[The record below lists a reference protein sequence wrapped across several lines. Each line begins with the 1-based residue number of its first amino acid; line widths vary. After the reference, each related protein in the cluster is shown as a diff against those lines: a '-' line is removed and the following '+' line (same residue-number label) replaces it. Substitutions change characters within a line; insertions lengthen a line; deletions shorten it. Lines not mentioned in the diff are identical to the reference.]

1 MNLKKINYQKFLSDG
16 NSILIIFFVAMSTI
30 ILSNYIYAYEEELSL
45 QDASAYIAIANDP
58 RNYFVSPQQESMRFF
73 PSLLVFIL
81 KIFGVPVAFGFKYLT
96 YVMFIFLNLKVF
108 FLLKEFQLKN
118 FFVLPSVAILIYAN
132 HSVIYTVFNYYQLI
146 DLFTYIFILYFI
158 QLNKNV
164 NFIKLLFVSLLS
176 ILTKEYLLV
185 LVLLT
190 YLNTFKKNKV
200 HNLKIHLLLIL
211 IIFFSNYFFAASA
224 SDIKNTTNLYSLILS
239 YLKLFYTFYD
249 SIINCLF
256 VNKNIFLFLPFGILF
271 FSKNFLSFLVKNY
284 PLILFSIIPISF
296 ALFLFNIVGNNF
308 FRVFYH
314 GYFIIIF
321 YGLLF
326 FINIINKNKIHIFL
340 FFISP
345 LFFLIDFVYILSNI
359 NQSGFFNYF
368 QYERYQ
374 FYSGFYFFN
383 FIIILVFLLNF
394 KKIFYDKK

>member
-1 MNLKKINYQKFLSDG
+1 MNLKRINYHKVFSDR
-16 NSILIIFFVAMSTI
+16 NSILIIFFVVISTI
-30 ILSNYIYAYEEELSL
+30 ILSNYIYLYEDELSL

-58 RNYFVSPQQESMRFF
+58 RNYFVSPQQESMRIF

-81 KIFGVPVAFGFKYLT
+81 KIFGVPVPIGFKYLT
-96 YVMFIFLNLKVF
+96 YLMFIFLNLKVF
-108 FLLKEFQLKN
+108 YLFKEFELKN
-118 FFVLPSVAILIYAN
+118 FFILPSVAILIYSN
-132 HSVIYTVFNYYQLI
+132 HSVIYSVFNYYQLI

-158 QLNKNV
+158 QLNKNE
-164 NFIKLLFVSLLS
+164 NLIKLLFVSLIS

-190 YLNTFKKNKV
+190 YFNTFKKNKNY
-200 HNLKIHLLLIL
+200 NLIIHLLLIL
-211 IIFFSNYFFAASA
+211 FIFFFNYVLAGSE
-224 SDIKNTTNLYSLILS
+224 SDIKNTINLYTLILS
-239 YLKLFYTFYD
+239 YLELFYTFYD

-256 VNKNIFLFLPFGILF
+256 VNRNIFLFLPFGILL
-271 FSKNFLSFLVKNY
+271 FSKKFISFLVKNY
-284 PLILFSIIPISF
+284 PLILFSFIPISF
-296 ALFLFNIVGNNF
+296 ALFLFNMVGNNF

-321 YGLLF
+321 YGILF
-326 FINIINKNKIHIFL
+326 LNNIINKNKINIFL

-345 LFFLIDFVYILSNI
+345 LFFLIDFAYILSNI

-374 FYSGFYFFN
+374 YYSGFYFFN
-383 FIIILVFLLNF
+383 FTIIIVFLLNF